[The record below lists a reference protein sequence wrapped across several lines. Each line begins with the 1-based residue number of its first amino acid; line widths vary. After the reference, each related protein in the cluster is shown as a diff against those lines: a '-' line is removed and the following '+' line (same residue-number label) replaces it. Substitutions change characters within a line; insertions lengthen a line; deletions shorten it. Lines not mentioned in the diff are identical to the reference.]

1 MRKPDISSG
10 TLVKAEPS
18 TSSRLAAFA
27 GTALN
32 RKREASKMSERMRAV
47 LSSEEAGQK
56 SRLVPHRR
64 AIFGIGHEHALFR
77 PDTRGQNK
85 RIRQRGD
92 DRGNPR
98 CMNEG
103 KRDHFQDHSG
113 VIRLAHKAKRPG
125 SHDADSRRIYHLYAP
140 HVSHCSSDAEARYVR

>member
-32 RKREASKMSERMRAV
+32 SKREASKMSERMRAV
-47 LSSEEAGQK
+47 FPSEEAGQET
-56 SRLVPHRR
+56 RFVTHRR
-64 AIFGIGHEHALFR
+64 AIFGIRHEHALFG

-103 KRDHFQDHSG
+103 KRDHFQDDSR
-113 VIRLAHKAKRPG
+113 VIRMPYETKRPG
-125 SHDADSRRIYHLYAP
+125 NHDADARRVHHLHAP
-140 HVSHCSSDAEARYVR
+140 QVSQCSNDPEAH